1 MTKKS
6 FSFLLCYYRIVMF
19 NIKNNIDFFLR
30 KNIKISRKNYSE
42 INEIK
47 DELEFSKEELI
58 LESELIHKYKLEK
71 YKNNSTVIN
80 YCQNLYLISILNKY
94 FDIKSKPDL
103 TILDIG
109 SKNWFYA
116 PAEYY
121 YFKRYCKNIFL
132 DGVEI
137 DAYRLYANFYNRLEV
152 AKFYIKDLP
161 NTNYIPDDLMNINKS
176 YDYIVWI
183 LPFVLRH
190 PLRAWGL
197 PDNLFK
203 PQKLFEHA
211 YSLLKQNGKML
222 IINQT
227 KEEFEA
233 QIKIINGLTSTST
246 KLESPFYEYKYQ
258 RFLTIVEK

>member
-1 MTKKS
+1 
-6 FSFLLCYYRIVMF
+6 MF
-19 NIKNNIDFFLR
+19 DLKNRIDFYLR
-30 KNIKISRKNYSE
+30 NLIKLSRTDYSE
-42 INEIK
+42 LNEPKDEISFNADEKSTEIK
-47 DELEFSKEELI
+47 LLERYNFHS
-58 LESELIHKYKLEK
+58 
-71 YKNNSTVIN
+71 YKNSSTVVN
-80 YCQNLYLISILNKY
+80 YCQNLYTLYFLDKY
-94 FDIKSKPDL
+94 FNVPQKENL
-103 TILDIG
+103 RVLDIG

-211 YSLLKQNGKML
+211 YSLLKKNGKMF